1 MKLLK
6 NEYENACNLPFNT
19 QDKQKQV
26 DALQKLYQ
34 QQLEYVADLL
44 MTYFKNNQLVAPQM
58 NMGGRTI

>member
-19 QDKQKQV
+19 QDKQKRV
-26 DALQKLYQ
+26 DAWQKLYQ

-58 NMGGRTI
+58 NTGGPTI